1 MKRILVSRCSFL
13 TILARLCAIATCL
26 TLNGQ
31 GRAQDNQKSDVTG
44 TWKWT
49 QRRPNGQPFET
60 TLKLKQQG
68 DKITG
73 VQLGR
78 GGEVNIRDGII
89 REGKLS
95 FKVVLDFGGGERII
109 KYEGALKDDT
119 IEGKI
124 ESDFGGG
131 PPVRPWL
138 AKREIAKPKPAMN
151 VTGTWQWTFTTPGG
165 QTFEP
170 RVRLAQT
177 GERLTGTV
185 FWGEGEAA
193 ISDASVEDEQ
203 VSFKVVR
210 ERAGRSV
217 TTQYRG
223 KLAGDTIVGKIESD
237 WSGNV
242 QTFDWNARKVGAQA
256 NASP

>member
-1 MKRILVSRCSFL
+1 MKRILSSSSRRSFF
-13 TILARLCAIATCL
+13 TILAPLPVLAVCL
-26 TLNGQ
+26 VTGQ
-31 GRAQDNQKSDVTG
+31 SHAQENKNSDATG

-68 DKITG
+68 DRITG

-131 PPVRPWL
+131 PQIREWL
-138 AKREIAKPKPAMN
+138 AKREIPKPKPVVN
-151 VTGTWQWTFTTPGG
+151 FTGTWQWSFTTPGG
-165 QTFEP
+165 QAFEP
-170 RVRLAQT
+170 HVRLAQT
-177 GERLTGTV
+177 GDKLSGTV
-185 FWGEGEAA
+185 VWGESEAA

-210 ERAGRSV
+210 ERTGRSV
-217 TTQYRG
+217 TTKYRG
-223 KLAGDTIVGKIESD
+223 KLAGDTIQGKIESD
-237 WSGNV
+237 WNGNF
-242 QTFDWNARKVGAQA
+242 QTFDWIAKRVSAQ
-256 NASP
+256 P